1 MGCHWKEGSVIL
13 PINSPGVS
21 ATTTTTAIATKGKM
35 NAIVEAVASGILF
48 IVQPAY
54 PHPVRYTCSYP
65 GRGRTSTEAM
75 KEKNAPRLPPEL
87 YSIIAYHLHRTTTL
101 LNSCSLVSSAWLVA
115 SRKYTFRTV
124 KLTWTNVFEFLKLV
138 EDSRCSFKCWVRRL
152 EMREGEYVVDRW
164 INDVLPR
171 LVQPGG
177 GGMQSVEVLEVYNL
191 TWAELSPGAVAALT
205 EGFVFPSERGN
216 STTTMK
222 SLRVGTCY
230 WECVHDFFGFVGSP
244 LFAGLRTL
252 VCDSV
257 LLNCGMGSCRC
268 FDVEEDLAGT
278 AVSRNGNP
286 NGSRESPGVKLPLA
300 LENLYLGS
308 PEEKMVRWL
317 IKEDAASRLEKLGL
331 VVRERTLMN
340 LIGQLLGRATE
351 VKELAL
357 DFPDGAL
364 WFYSSRLVL
373 ITDRQVVL
381 CLW

>member
-1 MGCHWKEGSVIL
+1 MGCHWQEGSVIL

-21 ATTTTTAIATKGKM
+21 AATTGATTTTAIATKGKM
-35 NAIVEAVASGILF
+35 NAIVEAVASRMLF
-48 IVQPAY
+48 FFQPAY

-177 GGMQSVEVLEVYNL
+177 GGGMQSVEVLEVYNL

-216 STTTMK
+216 LTTTMK

-286 NGSRESPGVKLPLA
+286 NGSREFAGVKFPSA

-331 VVRERTLMN
+331 VVRERMLMN
-340 LIGQLLGRATE
+340 LIGQLLGSATE

-364 WFYSSRLVL
+364 RFYSS
-373 ITDRQVVL
+373 
-381 CLW
+381 